1 MQGPQHHTGDASPGL
16 PLRQGIL
23 ETALNVLKSP
33 LAEKGLIKKAGE
45 MLRESA
51 GKAVEKGVQEAL
63 GALMMMAAKRISE
76 LIAIIFR

>member
-1 MQGPQHHTGDASPGL
+1 
-16 PLRQGIL
+16 
-23 ETALNVLKSP
+23 LKSP

-76 LIAIIFR
+76 LVAIIFR